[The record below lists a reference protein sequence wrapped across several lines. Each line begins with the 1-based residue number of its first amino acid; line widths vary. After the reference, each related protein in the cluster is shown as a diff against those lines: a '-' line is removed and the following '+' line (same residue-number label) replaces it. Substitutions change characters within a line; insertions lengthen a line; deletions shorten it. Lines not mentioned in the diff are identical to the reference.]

1 MMNVFPLVLVFGV
14 AIALIFL
21 GVGLLFKTR
30 RFRGKAKP
38 VDAVVVDVEEFGD
51 VREDGLGAYRLS
63 CEYTAADGR
72 VIQTEQSVLKARS
85 PQVGTNLT
93 MLADPQA
100 PEKLRVTGAIEY
112 LIPMVFLIVG
122 VVLLF
127 IIAILR

>member
-1 MMNVFPLVLVFGV
+1 MNVFPLVLVFGV
-14 AIALIFL
+14 AIALILL

-85 PQVGTNLT
+85 PQVGTSLT
-93 MLADPQA
+93 MLIDPQA
-100 PEKLRVTGAIEY
+100 PEKLRVSGVVEY
-112 LIPMVFLIVG
+112 LIPVG
-122 VVLLF
+122 FMIAGV
-127 IIAILR
+127 AILSLILILR

>member
-1 MMNVFPLVLVFGV
+1 MVNFFPPLLVFGV

-21 GVGLLFKTR
+21 GIGLFFKTR

-51 VREDGLGAYRLS
+51 VREAGLGAYRLS
-63 CEYTAADGR
+63 YEYTASDGR
-72 VIQTEQSVLKARS
+72 VIQAEQSVLKARS
-85 PQVGTNLT
+85 PQVGTSLT

-100 PEKLRVTGAIEY
+100 PEKLRVTGVIEY
-112 LIPMVFLIVG
+112 LIPMVFLIAG